1 MLSSPYRPHNP
12 GHNYHEAG
20 TYLIT
25 LVVTGREP
33 RLSRLN
39 DDAQQPAVEL
49 LPKGAIVAEEWEKT
63 AAIQQKKG
71 RKVRTLAQVCMP
83 DHWHGVV
90 AIDERMDVS
99 LGYIIQCFKSSCT
112 ARWRREITG
121 FIEPTNIKVEPTA
134 ALRARTHQSEPN
146 LAREFSHTSHHQR
159 QAYYASRP
167 LIERPLFDDD
177 YDDTI
182 CINAAHLQRMLM
194 YVADNP
200 RRAIMRR
207 LFPQFMERRLHV
219 RIDGVDYAAFGNLF
233 LLRWA
238 KKVQVFCHRRA
249 RMGQLSLEER
259 QQYGL
264 TFQAL
269 PEMVTRIP
277 YESTQA
283 FRLQHE
289 ALVTEVLA
297 GATVAVTPG
306 ISKGEQLLKKE
317 CLSRGFPLIHLQKEP
332 IGPYW
337 KPEQTRFDACSR
349 GTLLILAPWSL
360 DDMPAVN
367 GIAPTTDFSRY
378 HNMNTLAA
386 QICNLSEDSSL
397 QILR

>member
-1 MLSSPYRPHNP
+1 MLSSSSSPYRPHNP

-33 RLSRLN
+33 RLSMLN
-39 DDAQQPAVEL
+39 DDARQPAVEL
-49 LPKGAIVAEEWEKT
+49 LPTGCIVAEEWDKT

-71 RKVRTLAQVCMP
+71 RNIRTLAQVCMP

-90 AIDERMDVS
+90 AIDEHMDVS

-121 FIEPTNIKVEPTA
+121 FKESTSSS
-134 ALRARTHQSEPN
+134 ALIRHIGQAK
-146 LAREFSHTSHHQR
+146 R
-159 QAYYASRP
+159 QTYYASRP

-182 CINAAHLQRMLM
+182 CINAVHLQRMLA

-238 KKVQVFCHRRA
+238 KKMQVFCHRRT
-249 RMGQLSLEER
+249 RMGQLSPEER
-259 QQYGL
+259 LQYGL
-264 TFQAL
+264 TFQAQ

-283 FRLQHE
+283 FRLQQE

-297 GATVAVTPG
+297 GATVVVTPG
-306 ISKGEQLLKKE
+306 ISKGEQLLKNE

-349 GTLLILAPWSL
+349 GSLLILAPWML
-360 DDMPAVN
+360 DEMPAVN
-367 GIAPTTDFSRY
+367 GVAPTTDYSRF

-386 QICNLSEDSSL
+386 QICNLSENSSL